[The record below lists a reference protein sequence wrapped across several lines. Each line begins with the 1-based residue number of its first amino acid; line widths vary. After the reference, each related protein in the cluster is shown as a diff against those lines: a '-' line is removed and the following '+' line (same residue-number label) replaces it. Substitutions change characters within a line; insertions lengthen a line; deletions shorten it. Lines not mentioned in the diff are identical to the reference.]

1 MSYNPDDEDFKFL
14 AIDKKKLMAEAPP
27 YDGQKSVFVPC
38 PKEGYIRG
46 EITGT
51 KGDDVMVKTAKGED
65 KTYKK
70 DVCQP
75 RNPPKFEKMED
86 MANMSYL
93 SESAVLHNLRER
105 YQSTLIYTYSGL
117 FCIAVNPYKRLPIYG
132 MNVVRKYKGKK
143 KNEVPPHL
151 FSIADNAYSNM
162 LQDRE
167 NQSCLITGE
176 SGAGKTE
183 NTKKVISYFALVAAC
198 GQSAAE
204 KAEDDGKGSLEDQI
218 VQCNPVLEAYGNA
231 KTTRNN
237 NSSRFGKFIRI
248 HFGPTGK
255 IAGCDI
261 ETYLLEKSRVTYQQP
276 GIERNYHVFYQLL
289 CGHIPDLADK
299 LLAEPDA
306 SKYHFINQGCLTVDN
321 MDDGEE
327 LDLMEQA
334 YKTLGFADEDKMAF
348 YKITMSILHL
358 GEMKFKQKGREEQA
372 DADGTAEAEKAAA
385 LLGISPKD
393 LLDSILRP
401 KVKVGNEMVT
411 KGQNL
416 AQVAFGIQA
425 LSKSL
430 FNRMFNEIVLRV
442 NKTLD
447 TKNKRQFFIGVLDI
461 AGFEIFDYNTFEQ
474 LCINYTNERLQQ
486 FFNHHMF
493 VLEQEEYKKEAIN
506 WVFIDFGMDLA
517 ACIELI
523 EKPQGIL
530 SILEEQ
536 CMFPKATDKTLIDA
550 LNDKHL
556 GKSKCYAKPK
566 PSKAEFPPHFELA
579 HYAGNVGYNIAG
591 WLDKNKDPVNDTV
604 VATMQASKAAMVSL
618 LFQPPPEPAGAAGG
632 GQKKKKKGAAFQTI
646 SVAHKESLGKL
657 MHTLYSTHPHFV
669 RCLIPNEM
677 KTPGLVDAALVMHQL
692 QCNGVL
698 EGIRI
703 CRKGF
708 PNRMPYG
715 EFNQRYFILAADAA
729 GGISDQK
736 AKAEKILE
744 KLNLEEN
751 DFRTGNT
758 KVFFRAGVLGVLE
771 DIRDA
776 KLSVIISSLQAYIRA
791 YIMQKSY
798 KKLQAQRQALVVI
811 QSNVRGYFGL
821 KNWQWF
827 KLFTRLK
834 PLLADQRSEEELQEN
849 LNKLKELKEKNDKTA
864 ALHKAMEDQNAS
876 LQKEAEEMKVKI
888 KELRGDNDKFD
899 EMFESLSEEKIELE
913 EALQEF
919 EADLK
924 KAEAAGGGLEG
935 QKKALEQELG
945 KLKDD
950 QSDMDLNLKKA
961 SDDLKSKEHQIETLN
976 GEMAKQDEVIARLTK
991 DKKSGDEGMTKA
1003 LADLSAA
1010 EDSVNHLTKLKE
1022 KMEGQ
1027 IEDLEDGLEREKKAR
1042 SEAEKAR
1049 RKLESEVKQTQET
1062 VDDLERIK
1070 KDLEDQMRR
1079 KDNELVNLNTKLEDQ
1094 AGVVAGLQKRIKEL
1108 QARIA
1113 ELEEEL
1119 AAEKAAYSKADKAR
1133 MDLSAELD
1141 ELSEKLDEAGGAN
1154 QAALDLNKKRET
1166 ELSKMRRDMEEM
1178 AIQSEAT
1185 IASLKKKQNDAQ
1197 NDLTE
1202 QLDSLSKAKSK
1213 IEKERN
1219 QLKSEVNDLQSQVE
1233 MVQKGQA
1240 NAQKISKNLEA
1251 QLSEVNAKLD
1261 ECTRNITD
1269 ANQAKGRVLSENA
1282 DVARQLEEAEAA
1294 VQKLNKEKFF
1304 LTKTLEEAKVNLDEE
1319 TRIRQKLQSDH
1330 RALQNEVDGLR
1341 DALEEEQEGHADAQR
1356 LLTKATAELNEW
1368 KRKGESGEGS
1378 VAGAEFDELKRK
1390 MNSKI
1395 ADVEAALEAALS
1407 KAGSCEKQRNRLQME
1422 LEDVTLELERCSSV
1436 ANAAEKKQ
1444 RAFDKT
1450 VADWKHKVA
1459 DMQHELEI
1467 SANEGRGHANE
1478 VFRLRALV
1486 DESHDTVEAL
1496 RRDNKALADEIS
1508 DLTGQLSDGGRSVHE
1523 LEKSRK
1529 RLEMEKEELQAAL
1542 EEAEGALE
1550 NEEAKVMRATLEVTG
1565 IRQEIDKRL
1574 AEKDEEFETTRKNHA
1589 RALDSIQ
1596 ASLEAEVRGKSEALK
1611 MKKKLEH
1618 DINEL
1623 ETALDAANRG
1633 RSEAEKNIK
1642 KYQIQIREIQV
1653 VVEEEAHARM
1663 EAREAF
1669 TSAERRSAV
1678 LAGEIEEIRSS
1689 LEVAERAR
1697 KCAEGELHEA
1707 ADRVSELSTATTSL
1721 SAIKRKLEAD
1731 VSAMQTDLED
1741 QAAELRIADENSKK
1755 AMSDASSLATE
1766 LRSEQEHYG
1775 HIEKMRRALESQMK
1789 EAQIRLDEAEASSM
1803 KGGKRMIQ
1811 KLEQR
1816 VRELEVELDNEQR
1829 RHADS
1834 AKGLRKQDRRLKELA
1849 FQSDEDRKNQDRLQ
1863 ALIDGLQGKIKSF
1876 KHQAEEAEEIAAI
1889 NLSKYRKVQ
1898 HDLEEAEERADM
1910 AENTL
1915 TKLRMKNRSLSRE
1928 PAN

>member
-14 AIDKKKLMAEAPP
+14 AINKAKLMAEAPP
-27 YDGQKSVFVPC
+27 YDGQKSVFVPDA
-38 PKEGYIRG
+38 KEGYIRG
-46 EITGT
+46 EIEGT
-51 KGDDVMVKTAKGED
+51 KGDDVMVKTAKGES
-65 KTYKK
+65 KTFKK
-70 DVCQP
+70 DVVQP

-105 YQSTLIYTYSGL
+105 YTSTLIYTYSGL

-132 MNVVRKYKGKK
+132 MNVVKKYKGKK

-198 GQSAAE
+198 SAGAD
-204 KAEDDGKGSLEDQI
+204 KVEDDGKGSLEDQI

-289 CGHIPDLADK
+289 CGHIPELAGQ
-299 LLAEPDA
+299 LLAEPDS

-327 LDLMEQA
+327 LDLMEAA
-334 YKTLGFADEDKMAF
+334 YKTLGFAEEDKMAF
-348 YKITMSILHL
+348 YKITIAILHL

-372 DADGTAEAEKAAA
+372 DADGTAEAERAAA
-385 LLGISPKD
+385 LLGVSPKD
-393 LLDSILRP
+393 LLDSILKP

-430 FNRMFNEIVLRV
+430 FSRMFNEIVLRV
-442 NKTLD
+442 NQTLD

-556 GKSKCYAKPK
+556 GKSKCYGKPK

-618 LFQPPPEPAGAAGG
+618 LFQPPPEPAGGG

-715 EFNQRYFILAADAA
+715 EFNQRYIILASDAA
-729 GGISDQK
+729 SGISDQK
-736 AKAEKILE
+736 NKAEKILE

-776 KLSVIISSLQAYIRA
+776 KLSVIISSLQAYIRS
-791 YIMQKSY
+791 YIMLKSY
-798 KKLQAQRQALVVI
+798 SKLQAQRQALVVI

-849 LNKLKELKEKNDKTA
+849 LNKLKELKEKNDKVA
-864 ALHKAMEDQNAS
+864 ALHKAMEEQNAA
-876 LQKEAEEMKVKI
+876 LAKEAEEMKVKI

-899 EMFESLSEEKIELE
+899 ELFEKLSEEKIELE
-913 EALQEF
+913 EALQEY
-919 EADLK
+919 EGDLK

-950 QSDMDLNLKKA
+950 QSDLDLNLKKA
-961 SDDLKSKEHQIETLN
+961 SDDLKSKESQIEILN
-976 GEMAKQDEVIARLTK
+976 KEMAKQDEAIARLNK
-991 DKKSGDEGMTKA
+991 DKKSGDEGMAKA
-1003 LADLSAA
+1003 QADLAAA
-1010 EDSVNHLTKLKE
+1010 EDNVNHLTKLKE

-1027 IEDLEDGLEREKKAR
+1027 IDDLEDSLEREKKAR
-1042 SEAEKAR
+1042 ADADKSR

-1070 KDLEDQMRR
+1070 RDLEDQMRR
-1079 KDNELVNLNTKLEDQ
+1079 KDNELANLNAKIEDE
-1094 AGVVAGLQKRIKEL
+1094 GSVVSGLQKKIKEL

-1119 AAEKAAYSKADKAR
+1119 AAERAAFSKADKAR
-1133 MDLSAELD
+1133 LDLSAELD

-1185 IASLKKKQNDAQ
+1185 IASLKKKQQDAS
-1197 NDLTE
+1197 NELGE
-1202 QLDSLSKAKSK
+1202 QLDNLAKAKSK

-1219 QLKSEVNDLQSQVE
+1219 QLKSEVSDLQSQVE
-1233 MVQKGQA
+1233 MVQKAQS
-1240 NAQKISKNLEA
+1240 NSQKIAKNLEA
-1251 QLSEVNAKLD
+1251 QLSEINAKLD
-1261 ECTRNITD
+1261 EASRNISD
-1269 ANQAKGRVLSENA
+1269 ANQSKGRVLSENA
-1282 DVARQLEEAEAA
+1282 EVARQLEEAEAG
-1294 VQKLNKEKFF
+1294 VSKLNKEKFF
-1304 LTKTLEEAKVNLDEE
+1304 LSKTLEEAKVSLEEE
-1319 TRIRQKLQSDH
+1319 TRIRQKLQSDA
-1330 RALQNEVDGLR
+1330 RALQNEVDSLR
-1341 DALEEEQEGHADAQR
+1341 DALEEEQEGHADSQR
-1356 LLTKATAELNEW
+1356 QLTKATAELQEW
-1368 KRKGESGEGS
+1368 KRKGESGEGA

-1390 MNSKI
+1390 LNAKI
-1395 ADVEAALEAALS
+1395 ADIESALEAALS

-1422 LEDVTLELERCSSV
+1422 LEDVTLEMERCSSV
-1436 ANAAEKKQ
+1436 ATSAEKKQ

-1450 VADWKHKVA
+1450 VADWKHKVH
-1459 DMQHELEI
+1459 DMQAELEAA
-1467 SANEGRGHANE
+1467 ANEGRGHANE

-1486 DESHDTVEAL
+1486 DESHDTVENL
-1496 RRDNKALADEIS
+1496 RRDNKSLADEIA

-1550 NEEAKVMRATLEVTG
+1550 KEEAKVMRATLEVSG

-1574 AEKDEEFETTRKNHA
+1574 AEKDEEFESTRKNHQ

-1623 ETALDAANRG
+1623 ESALDGANRG

-1642 KYQIQIREIQV
+1642 KFQIQIREVQV
-1653 VVEEEAHARM
+1653 LVEEEQHARM
-1663 EAREAF
+1663 EARESFAG
-1669 TSAERRSAV
+1669 AERRANV
-1678 LAGEIEEIRSS
+1678 LAGEIEELRSS
-1689 LEVAERAR
+1689 LDVAERAR
-1697 KCAEGELHEA
+1697 KCAEGELHDA

-1721 SAIKRKLEAD
+1721 NAIKRKLEAD
-1731 VSAMQTDLED
+1731 VAAMQTDLED
-1741 QAAELRIADENSKK
+1741 QAAELRVADENSKK

-1829 RHADS
+1829 RHSDS

-1863 ALIDGLQGKIKSF
+1863 SMIDALQGKIKSF

-1928 PAN
+1928 PAGL